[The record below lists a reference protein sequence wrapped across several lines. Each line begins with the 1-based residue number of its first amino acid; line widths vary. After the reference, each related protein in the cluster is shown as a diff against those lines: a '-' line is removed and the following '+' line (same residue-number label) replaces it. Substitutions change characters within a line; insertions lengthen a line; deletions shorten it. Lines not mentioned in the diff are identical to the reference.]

1 MTYIEFK
8 SLTTLSERIVAFDTR
23 TGEQLFD
30 TFYATR
36 EKEAEYNHHK
46 VISVWAGHKQRTK
59 GIYPFASKEDVVLC
73 MYLQHIEQ

>member
-30 TFYATR
+30 TFYSTR
-36 EKEAEYNHHK
+36 ETEAEYNHRE
-46 VISVWAGHKQRTK
+46 VVELWAGHKQRTK
-59 GIYPFASKEDVVLC
+59 GVYPFTGKEDIVLC
-73 MYLQHIEQ
+73 VYLQHIEQ